1 MVKQTM
7 PTEDTHKD
15 PCEENLHLLHGMIAA
30 EFTVLTEARSEQGEL
45 DRIKSR
51 EISLLEVSRVVCQ
64 SAPYVYISHIAN
76 HKLKACV
83 LYSIANINCFV
94 SL

>member
-30 EFTVLTEARSEQGEL
+30 EYTVLTEARSEQGEL

-51 EISLLEVSRVVCQ
+51 EISLLEVSGVVCQ
-64 SAPYVYISHIAN
+64 NAPYVY
-76 HKLKACV
+76 LTYCQPQV
-83 LYSIANINCFV
+83 E
-94 SL
+94 SLRALIQHSK